1 MLAVHLAD
9 ESLEVLAFLL
19 VVGVFLAA
27 RHRDL
32 HDDMPGR
39 VECSVVEQ
47 LAHRAQPAVD
57 ALRVVETVDAQ
68 EDHLWVAELCTNLP
82 RSRLNRRVVRPGN
95 EVVGVD
101 RDRERTNVD

>member
-27 RHRDL
+27 RDRDL

-39 VECSVVEQ
+39 VKCSVAEQ
-47 LAHRAQPAVD
+47 LATREPAVD
-57 ALRVVETVDAQ
+57 ALGVVETVDAQ
-68 EDHLWVAELCTNLP
+68 EDHLWVAELYTNLP
-82 RSRLNRRVVRPGN
+82 RSRLDRRVVRPGN

-101 RDRERTNVD
+101 RDRERTNLD